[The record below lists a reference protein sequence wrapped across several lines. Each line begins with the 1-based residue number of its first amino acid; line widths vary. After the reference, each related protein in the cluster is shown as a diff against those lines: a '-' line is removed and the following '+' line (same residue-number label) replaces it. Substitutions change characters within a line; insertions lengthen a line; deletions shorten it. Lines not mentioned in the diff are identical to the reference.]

1 METPVGCESDVMNEA
16 ELFRALQQAP
26 WAHDFHQ
33 TLRQLEALHPER
45 PRWGHAQRPKDDAL
59 RLGQQPALDFAP
71 ASVAHLSPADDKRAA
86 RLEIRFF
93 GLLGPNGPLPLHL
106 TEHAR
111 ERLLHHGDASFARFL
126 DVFHHRLLTLF
137 QRAWAQPRP
146 TVSFDRPAEDR
157 FHSYVGSLIGVAT
170 PECRERDAAGDR
182 IKLAMSSWLARPA
195 RNAEGLRALLCA
207 YFRLPVVIEEFVG
220 HWMPIPNDDI
230 TRLGR
235 RSAGSQLGTGAVA
248 GRRVWDRQH
257 KIRVR
262 LGPLTLAQYE
272 DFLPKGAALGK
283 LVALLRQYLSFE
295 LEWDTRLALKAEEVP
310 LLQLGRKTRLGLT
323 TWLGRRRATTP
334 ANELVINMERSM
346 PQLTQKGIQHG

>member
-1 METPVGCESDVMNEA
+1 MNEA
-16 ELFRALQQAP
+16 ELLLHALQETP
-26 WAHDFHQ
+26 WAHDFHHA
-33 TLRQLEALHPER
+33 LRRLEALHPER
-45 PRWGHAQRPKDDAL
+45 PRWGLARRPKDDAL

-71 ASVAHLSPADDKRAA
+71 ASVAGLTSADDKRPA

-126 DVFHHRLLTLF
+126 DVFHHRLLSLF

-146 TVSFDRPAEDR
+146 TVSFDRPEEDR
-157 FHSYVGSLIGVAT
+157 FHDYVGSLIGIAT

-182 IKLAMSSWLARPA
+182 IKLAMAGWLARPT
-195 RNAEGLRALLCA
+195 RNAEGLRALLVA
-207 YFRLPVVIEEFVG
+207 YFRLPVEIEEFVG
-220 HWMPIPNDDI
+220 HWMSLPDDDL

-235 RSAGSQLGTGAVA
+235 HAACAQLGVGAVA

-272 DFLPKGAALGK
+272 DFLPKGSAHGK
-283 LVALLRQYLSFE
+283 IVALLRQYLSLE
-295 LEWDTRLALKAEEVP
+295 LDWDARLALKADEVP
-310 LLQLGRKTRLGLT
+310 RVQLGGS
-323 TWLGRRRATTP
+323 TWLGQRPQQTP
-334 ANELVINMERSM
+334 ADELVLNMER
-346 PQLTQKGIQHG
+346 LAA